1 MANLLELPVFHSNR
15 HTFPNACIKYMAFA
29 HSHDGG
35 LVGFDESQKLC
46 VLLFIMLADCSINF

>member
-1 MANLLELPVFHSNR
+1 
-15 HTFPNACIKYMAFA
+15 MAFA

-46 VLLFIMLADCSINF
+46 VLLFIMLADCSINFWIIIDICSKI